1 MSEKMFNPAEYKPPI
16 YKLVN
21 NNLIEWE
28 YAKIGELYCWTILGI
43 RSYNLVKELV
53 DKFNKYE
60 SKVKFNLGLNFSKYN
75 YLSNNGDF
83 NFDNYSLE
91 LCDKKGKDYD
101 DSCDNIGMNYEYDFN
116 NLKRL
121 IDYINSYKDNI
132 IEINNNDN
140 YDNVNKPN
148 HYQLN
153 IKGNNIQVIDII
165 DEVVKDY
172 KPQEA
177 FKIANI
183 IKYVLRASKKNGK
196 EDLKKARKYI
206 DMLVG
211 VDNEKM

>member
-1 MSEKMFNPAEYKPPI
+1 MDNKI
-16 YKLVN
+16 
-21 NNLIEWE
+21 IEWE
-28 YAKIGELYCWTILGI
+28 YAKIGELYCWTVLGI
-43 RSYNLVKELV
+43 RDYDLIKELV
-53 DKFNKYE
+53 DKFNSENKE
-60 SKVKFNLGLNFSKYN
+60 MKFTLRLDFSRYNF
-75 YLSNNGDF
+75 LTNNGNF
-83 NFDNYSLE
+83 NIDNYSLE

-101 DSCDNIGMNYEYDFN
+101 DYCDNIGMNCEYDFN
-116 NLKRL
+116 NLKKL
-121 IDYINSYKDNI
+121 IDYINSNGNNN
-132 IEINNNDN
+132 IEIENNGSF
-140 YDNVNKPN
+140 DNVDRPN

-211 VDNEKM
+211 EDNDR